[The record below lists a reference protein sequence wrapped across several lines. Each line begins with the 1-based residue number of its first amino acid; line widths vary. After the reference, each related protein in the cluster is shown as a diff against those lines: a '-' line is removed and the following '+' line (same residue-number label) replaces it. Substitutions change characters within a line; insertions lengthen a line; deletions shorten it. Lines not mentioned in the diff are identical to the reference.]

1 MAATDYA
8 ANLTRPHWAGPNA
21 DVDIHLEI
29 FQGDN
34 DTAFVYNSFFRS
46 NSGFISVQDRSNQAR
61 IDRMNT
67 VTIKGRQSG
76 VALERETIPNDK
88 LVITVDT
95 VTYASTV
102 MDWQDDWT
110 APDRWADAGRNH
122 GTEHAKLFD
131 QAHIIQLQK
140 SRKWLAPAHL
150 KPAFYDGKEYTAIIP
165 TATAD
170 AEADKEKFASNIIA
184 AHAAGIEEM
193 VNRDLGGSLTEFITV
208 VSPRVF
214 GVLLHSKKLIN
225 VDYSAGNGN
234 FAARRVGMVNGVR
247 IVESA
252 RFPRAAITNHPLG
265 ASFNVDAD
273 DVACEMVVYHPK
285 MTLVTV
291 EAKPLTTNK
300 WPDDRNFADVLDSF
314 TLYTIGQR
322 RPDTSFAVK
331 LIPQT

>member
-1 MAATDYA
+1 MAQTPYA
-8 ANLTRPHWAGPNA
+8 ADLTRTHWAGPDSDA
-21 DVDIHLEI
+21 DIHLEV
-29 FQGDN
+29 FQGDV

-46 NSGFISVQDRSNQAR
+46 NSGFISVQDASNTAR
-61 IDRMNT
+61 LDRMNT
-67 VTIKGRQSG
+67 VTVKGRG
-76 VALERETIPNDK
+76 VGEKLERESVKNDK

-110 APDRWADAGRNH
+110 SPDRWSEIGTNH

-131 QAHIIQLQK
+131 QAHLIQLQK
-140 SRKWLAPAHL
+140 ARKWIAPAHL

-170 AEADKEKFASNIIA
+170 ADADKEKFASNLIA
-184 AHAAGIEEM
+184 AHAAGVEELI
-193 VNRDLGGSLTEFITV
+193 NRDLGGSLTEFITV

-214 GVLLHSKKLIN
+214 GVLMHSKKLIN
-225 VDYSAGNGN
+225 VDYSAGNGD
-234 FAARRVGMVNGVR
+234 FAARRVGMLNGIH

-252 RFPRAAITNHPLG
+252 RFPKAAISNHPLG
-265 ASFNVDAD
+265 ASSNVDAA
-273 DVACEMVVYHPK
+273 DVTCEMVVYHPP
-285 MTLVTV
+285 MPLVTV
-291 EAKPLTTNK
+291 EAKPMTHNK
-300 WPDDRNFADVLDSF
+300 YPDNPNFSDILDTF

-331 LIPQT
+331 LVPQA

>member
-1 MAATDYA
+1 MADTPYA
-8 ANLTRPHWAGPNA
+8 ADLTRTHWAGPNSDA
-21 DVDIHLEI
+21 DIHLEV

-34 DTAFVYNSFFRS
+34 DTAFIYNSFFRS
-46 NSGFISVQDRSNQAR
+46 NSGFISVQDASNTAR
-61 IDRMNT
+61 LDRMNT
-67 VTIKGRQSG
+67 VTVKGRG
-76 VALERETIPNDK
+76 VGEKLERESVKNDK

-110 APDRWADAGRNH
+110 SPDRWADIGKNH

-131 QAHIIQLQK
+131 QAHLIQLQK

-150 KPAFYDGKEYTAIIP
+150 KPAFYDGKEYIATIP
-165 TATAD
+165 TPTAD
-170 AEADKEKFASNIIA
+170 ADADKEKFASNIVA
-184 AHAAGIEEM
+184 AHAAGVEEM
-193 VNRDLGGSLTEFITV
+193 INRDLGGSLTEFITV

-214 GVLLHSKKLIN
+214 GVLMHSKKLIN
-225 VDYSAGNGN
+225 VDYSAGNGD
-234 FAARRVGMVNGVR
+234 FAARRVGMINGVR

-252 RFPRAAITNHPLG
+252 RFPKAAITDHPLG

-273 DVACEMVVYHPK
+273 DVACEMVVYHPRL
-285 MTLVTV
+285 TLVTV
-291 EAKPLTTNK
+291 EAKPMTTNK
-300 WPDDRNFADVLDSF
+300 YPDNPNFSDILDSF

-331 LIPQT
+331 LVPQT